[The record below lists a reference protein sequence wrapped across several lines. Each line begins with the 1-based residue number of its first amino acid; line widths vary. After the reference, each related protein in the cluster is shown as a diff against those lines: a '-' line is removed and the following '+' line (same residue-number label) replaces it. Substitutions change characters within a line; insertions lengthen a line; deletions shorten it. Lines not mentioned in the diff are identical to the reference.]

1 MPSAGTLMG
10 VRWISAV
17 SMGAPTFTPTL
28 WRMRTVS
35 WTLRTV
41 IVMRDCPP
49 LAHHLGGVWLPAC
62 PPFFPHRSLFL
73 VCGDPALWSRVFSR
87 TDHALPSF
95 LSSRTG
101 EWPHRY
107 HVGMAYEH
115 SIAVPSAEHAAG
127 LSYSRFSD
135 GASPSGLPLQKGR
148 MMLARS
154 KGAAPQ
160 WRRASA
166 LSGFPFWEPNRAV
179 ARVLTVDMD
188 YPDSER
194 RLAVACAMGRV
205 PSPDV
210 YVVHDGKGTLQ
221 ASWWIDPVPA
231 RVLAD
236 RSHGVGWLYG
246 RVLESLRARLHGDRF
261 FTDARRR
268 NPYCTLGQT
277 TMVSSAS
284 CVHSLSSL
292 CAWMRDHDAFDD
304 GHAAR
309 SRRRL
314 VASAWRRT
322 TGDDAAASAP
332 VARRS
337 AVEGERNSTVFAA
350 AIGALRNG
358 RDPVQAASSVV
369 CTPPLPA
376 REIRQIVAS
385 ARRCAARPAPLH
397 DRRIGAGPASAS
409 LHELCSQWGA
419 KGGRAGTDRQRRTRR
434 KNLALGSRTAA
445 TRHMITRDGVISWI
459 RRYGGTAY
467 RLLAAG
473 GRVCPASVK
482 AVARSLGVSRQT
494 VSRCLQE
501 IEAMIAAGGLEDR
514 GRNPL
519 ADAGPVPA
527 VSWLAARA
535 GDALMPMMRS
545 RGWTLLPA
553 CPHPGLADG
562 TLIMPGTSAAQG
574 RGGALA

>member
-1 MPSAGTLMG
+1 MPSAGTRMA

-17 SMGAPTFTPTL
+17 SMGAPTFTPTP
-28 WRMRTVS
+28 WRMPIAS
-35 WTLRTV
+35 WTPHGTTEGMGCHRIAGVAEPDQLPWS
-41 IVMRDCPP
+41 PP
-49 LAHHLGGVWLPAC
+49 CSAHRC
-62 PPFFPHRSLFL
+62 LFR
-73 VCGDPALWSRVFSR
+73 VCRDPAPWLRIFLLPDR
-87 TDHALPSF
+87 ALPLF
-95 LSSRTG
+95 PSSRTG
-101 EWPHRY
+101 ERPHRY

-115 SIAVPSAEHAAG
+115 STAAPSAEHAAG

-135 GASPSGLPLQKGR
+135 GELPSGLPLQKGR

-160 WRRASA
+160 WRRASD

-194 RLAVACAMGRV
+194 RLAAACAMGRV
-205 PSPDV
+205 PAPDV

-221 ASWWIDPVPA
+221 ASWWIDPLPS

-236 RSHGVGWLYG
+236 RSHGAGWLYG
-246 RVLESLRARLHGDRF
+246 RVLESLRSRLHGDRF

-268 NPYCTLGQT
+268 NPYCTSGQT
-277 TMVSSAS
+277 TMVSSAA

-292 CAWMRDHDAFDD
+292 CAWMRDHDVFDD

-358 RDPVQAASSVV
+358 HDPVQAASSVV
-369 CTPPLPA
+369 CTPPLPVK
-376 REIRQIVAS
+376 EIRQIVAS

-397 DRRIGAGPASAS
+397 DRRPGARPSSAS
-409 LHELCSQWGA
+409 LHDLCSQWGS

-434 KNLALGSRTAA
+434 RNLSLGSRTAA

-459 RRYGGTAY
+459 RRYGGAAY

-494 VSRCLQE
+494 VSRCLEE
-501 IEAMIAAGGLEDR
+501 IKAMIASGGLGDM

-519 ADAGPVPA
+519 AGAGPVPA

-535 GDALMPMMRS
+535 GDALMPMMRA

-553 CPHPGLADG
+553 CPPPGSADG
-562 TLIMPGTSAAQG
+562 AMIMPGEPAGPG
-574 RGGALA
+574 RGGLLA

>member
-1 MPSAGTLMG
+1 MA

-17 SMGAPTFTPTL
+17 SMGAPTFTPTP
-28 WRMRTVS
+28 WRMPIAS
-35 WTLRTV
+35 WTPHGTTEGMGCHRIAGVAEPDQLPWS
-41 IVMRDCPP
+41 PP
-49 LAHHLGGVWLPAC
+49 CSAHRC
-62 PPFFPHRSLFL
+62 LFR
-73 VCGDPALWSRVFSR
+73 VCRDPAPWLRIFLLPDR
-87 TDHALPSF
+87 ALPLF
-95 LSSRTG
+95 PSSRTG
-101 EWPHRY
+101 ERPHRY

-115 SIAVPSAEHAAG
+115 STAAPSAEHAAG

-135 GASPSGLPLQKGR
+135 GELPSGLPLQKGR

-160 WRRASA
+160 WRRASD

-194 RLAVACAMGRV
+194 RLAAACAMGRV
-205 PSPDV
+205 PAPDV

-221 ASWWIDPVPA
+221 ASWWIDPLPS

-236 RSHGVGWLYG
+236 RSHGAGWLYG
-246 RVLESLRARLHGDRF
+246 RVLESLRSRLHGDRF

-268 NPYCTLGQT
+268 NPYCTSGQT
-277 TMVSSAS
+277 TMVSSAA

-292 CAWMRDHDAFDD
+292 CAWMRDHDVFDD

-358 RDPVQAASSVV
+358 HDPVQAASSVV
-369 CTPPLPA
+369 CTPPLPVK
-376 REIRQIVAS
+376 EIRQIVAS

-397 DRRIGAGPASAS
+397 DRRPGARPSSAS
-409 LHELCSQWGA
+409 LHDLCSQWGS

-434 KNLALGSRTAA
+434 RNLSLGSRTAA
-445 TRHMITRDGVISWI
+445 TRHMITRDGVILWI
-459 RRYGGTAY
+459 RRYGGAAY

-494 VSRCLQE
+494 VSRCLEE
-501 IEAMIAAGGLEDR
+501 IKAMIASGGLGDM

-519 ADAGPVPA
+519 AGAGPVPA

-535 GDALMPMMRS
+535 GDALMPMMRA

-553 CPHPGLADG
+553 CPPPGSADG
-562 TLIMPGTSAAQG
+562 AMIMPGEPAGPG
-574 RGGALA
+574 RGGLLA

>member
-1 MPSAGTLMG
+1 
-10 VRWISAV
+10 
-17 SMGAPTFTPTL
+17 
-28 WRMRTVS
+28 
-35 WTLRTV
+35 
-41 IVMRDCPP
+41 
-49 LAHHLGGVWLPAC
+49 
-62 PPFFPHRSLFL
+62 
-73 VCGDPALWSRVFSR
+73 
-87 TDHALPSF
+87 
-95 LSSRTG
+95 
-101 EWPHRY
+101 
-107 HVGMAYEH
+107 MAYEH
-115 SIAVPSAEHAAG
+115 SITSLSADHAAR

-135 GASPSGLPLQKGR
+135 GASPSGLPLQTGR
-148 MMLARS
+148 LMLARS

-160 WRRASA
+160 RRRASD
-166 LSGFPFWEPNRAV
+166 LSRFPFWEPNRESV
-179 ARVLTVDMD
+179 QVLTVDMD
-188 YPDSER
+188 YPDSEQ
-194 RLAVACAMGRV
+194 RLATSCAMGRV
-205 PSPDV
+205 PAPDV

-236 RSHGVGWLYG
+236 DSCGAGWLYG
-246 RVLESLRARLHGDRF
+246 RVLASLRARLHGDRF

-268 NPYCTLGQT
+268 NPYCTSGQT
-277 TMVSSAS
+277 TMVSSAA

-292 CAWMRDHDAFDD
+292 CAWMRDHGVFDD

-322 TGDDAAASAP
+322 TGDDAAAHAP
-332 VARRS
+332 MARRS

-358 RDPVQAASSVV
+358 HDPVQAASSVV

-376 REIRQIVAS
+376 REICQIVAS

-397 DRRIGAGPASAS
+397 DRGTGKGAASAS
-409 LHELCSQWGA
+409 LHDLCSQWGS

-434 KNLALGSRTAA
+434 RNLSLGSRTAA

-459 RRYGGTAY
+459 RRYGGAAY

-494 VSRCLQE
+494 VSRCLKE
-501 IEAMIAAGGLEDR
+501 IKAMIASGGLEDR

-519 ADAGPVPA
+519 AGAGPVPA

-535 GDALMPMMRS
+535 GDALMPLLKS
-545 RGWTLLPA
+545 RGWTLLPV
-553 CPHPGLADG
+553 CPHPGLTDG
-562 TLIMPGTSAAQG
+562 TLIMPGTSAAPG
-574 RGGALA
+574 KGGALA